1 MGLVLRGNMSLFLR
15 LDVLIKHLGKDQL
28 ALERAGAY
36 NIGIFFF
43 GIDMTIHEDSQKEHK
58 EFKKR
63 EDKVLSINNMSRLWL
78 RG

>member
-1 MGLVLRGNMSLFLR
+1 MSLFLR

-36 NIGIFFF
+36 NIGFFF
-43 GIDMTIHEDSQKEHK
+43 FFCIDMTIHEDSQEEHK

-63 EDKVLSINNMSRLWL
+63 EDKVLTINNMSRLWL

>member
-36 NIGIFFF
+36 NIGFFF
-43 GIDMTIHEDSQKEHK
+43 FFWHRHD
-58 EFKKR
+58 
-63 EDKVLSINNMSRLWL
+63 NSRGLPE
-78 RG
+78 RT

>member
-1 MGLVLRGNMSLFLR
+1 MSLFLR
-15 LDVLIKHLGKDQL
+15 LDVLIMHLGKDQL

-63 EDKVLSINNMSRLWL
+63 EDKVLTVNNMSRLWL